1 MKSVYKIGGMPF
13 PNGENMRSKM
23 KELALGVLAVALLI
37 GCGQSTEQI
46 GETVKKSM
54 QQKFDSDSQ
63 FKEWHLSVTSVQ
75 VLKQGENRYQG
86 MATVMHEGESHDVP
100 VEITADG
107 SNVMW
112 QAPSGSFM
120 FVALKEFQKLEKSL
134 LD

>member
-1 MKSVYKIGGMPF
+1 
-13 PNGENMRSKM
+13 MRSKM

-46 GETVKKSM
+46 RETVKKSM

>member
-1 MKSVYKIGGMPF
+1 
-13 PNGENMRSKM
+13 MRSKM
-23 KELALGVLAVALLI
+23 RALALGVLAVALLI

-46 GETVKKSM
+46 GETVKTSM
-54 QQKFDSDSQ
+54 QQKFDSDAQ
-63 FKEWHLSVTSVQ
+63 FKEWHLSVTRVQ
-75 VLKQGENRYQG
+75 VLKQSENRYQG
-86 MATVMHEGESHDVP
+86 MATVIYEGDSHDVP

-112 QAPSGSFM
+112 QTPSGSFM